1 MTRSTRAPCGVIL
14 ALALA
19 SCTPSYVDTVW
30 PDLRPL
36 GQDVPTYHPLTASPV
51 SLTATEE
58 PVGVLSLREV
68 LRLTLL
74 RNPDLTTFAL
84 GVRAAAARTL
94 QAGVSPIL
102 RSA

>member
-58 PVGVLSLREV
+58 PVGVLSLRGLCTEHCFNV
-68 LRLTLL
+68 VVFSLL
-74 RNPDLTTFAL
+74 SLEYRPASL
-84 GVRAAAARTL
+84 G
-94 QAGVSPIL
+94 
-102 RSA
+102 